1 MADAGVALRSAGGYI
16 RHVEPSVAGVV
27 VGLVILGLVFGILER
42 LRPAI
47 AAQQRMRAGVWVD
60 LGWWFVTPLVTKW
73 ISRVAIVLV
82 LVATAAL
89 AGVSIDEPSLRAFLA
104 PRPALAELPWIVQL
118 AAFLLLADLLAYA
131 THRWLHASRRLW
143 PIHAVH
149 HSSTEVDWLSAV
161 RVHPLNDVVT
171 RLAQAVPIVLIGF
184 DPSLVAAYVPIFLFY
199 GILVHANLPWTFGP
213 FRHVLAS
220 PCFHRWHHA
229 AEEDG
234 LNRNF
239 AGMFPF
245 IDLAFGTFHMPEGR
259 QPERF
264 GIPGGD
270 VPATLWGQ
278 VRYPFRRRRALDAR
292 PADA

>member
-1 MADAGVALRSAGGYI
+1 
-16 RHVEPSVAGVV
+16 VEPSVTGVL
-27 VGLVILGLVFGILER
+27 VGLVVLGVVFGVLER
-42 LRPAI
+42 FFPAL
-47 AAQQRMRAGVWVD
+47 AGQQRMRDGVWVD
-60 LGWWFVTPLVTKW
+60 VGWWFVTPLVTKW

-82 LVATAAL
+82 LVATAAA
-89 AGVSIDEPSLRAFLA
+89 AGVKIDQPNLEAFLA
-104 PRPALAELPWIVQL
+104 PRPAVAELPWPVQL
-118 AAFLLLADLLAYA
+118 GAFLLLADLLAYA

-184 DPSLVAAYVPIFLFY
+184 DPTLVAAYVPIFLFY
-199 GILVHANLPWTFGP
+199 GILVHANVDWSFGP
-213 FRHVLAS
+213 LRYVLAS
-220 PCFHRWHHA
+220 PRFHRWHHA

-245 IDLAFGTFHMPEGR
+245 IDLAFGTFHMPHDR
-259 QPERF
+259 KPERF
-264 GIPGGD
+264 GIPDGD
-270 VPATLWGQ
+270 VPTSLWGQ
-278 VRYPFRRRRALDAR
+278 VKYPFSRRRSIA
-292 PADA
+292 